1 MRQVIFIK
9 SSRWLFQF
17 IYFISLT
24 LNKKL
29 KPGEDLKK
37 MLQKQVEGWVWHW
50 MVERLPST
58 VSYVPPLVEKK
69 GETQKQNKF
78 KQK

>member
-1 MRQVIFIK
+1 
-9 SSRWLFQF
+9 
-17 IYFISLT
+17 
-24 LNKKL
+24 
-29 KPGEDLKK
+29 
-37 MLQKQVEGWVWHW
+37 MLQKQVEGWVWRW